1 MKFSAGQSGNPK
13 GRRPGSLTK
22 LGKIRQGLETALP
35 EILDAL
41 ITSAKAGDPISA
53 RLILDRVLPPLK
65 AETRQSMSMPVDPDG
80 ILAATANGQI
90 GLDQAVA
97 VMNLVAT
104 RIKIFE
110 AQELISRIEALE
122 RLLTAPNSSRTSA

>member
-1 MKFSAGQSGNPK
+1 MTFKAGVSGNPTGK
-13 GRRPGSLTK
+13 KPGCGRLQKLRTSLEK
-22 LGKIRQGLETALP
+22 DLP

-41 ITSAKAGDPISA
+41 ITSAKAGDPVSA
-53 RLILDRVLPPLK
+53 RLILDRCLPSLK
-65 AETRQSMSMPVDPDG
+65 AETRQSAPMPVDPDG
-80 ILAATANGQI
+80 IVAAVASGQI

-97 VMNLVAT
+97 AMNLVAV

-122 RLLTAPNSSRTSA
+122 RLLAAPPSSRCSA

>member
-1 MKFSAGQSGNPK
+1 MKFQPGRSGNPTGK
-13 GRRPGSLTK
+13 KPGCGKLQKLRTSLEK
-22 LGKIRQGLETALP
+22 DLP

-41 ITSAKAGDPISA
+41 ITSAKAGDPVSA
-53 RLILDRVLPPLK
+53 RLILDRCLPSLK
-65 AETRQSMSMPVDPDG
+65 AETRQVAPMPVDPDG
-80 ILAATANGQI
+80 ILAAVASGQI

-97 VMNLVAT
+97 AMNLVAV

-122 RLLTAPNSSRTSA
+122 RLLAAPPSSRCSA

>member
-1 MKFSAGQSGNPK
+1 MAFTKGVSGNPA

-22 LGKIRQGLETALP
+22 LGKIRQGLEAALP

-41 ITSAKAGDPISA
+41 IAAAKAGDPVSA
-53 RLILDRVLPPLK
+53 KILLDRIMPALRP
-65 AETRQSMSMPVDPDG
+65 ETRQSAPMPVDPDG
-80 ILAATANGQI
+80 ILAAVASGQI

-97 VMNLVAT
+97 AMNLVAV

-122 RLLTAPNSSRTSA
+122 RLLTAPNSSRTSV

>member
-1 MKFSAGQSGNPK
+1 MPFTKGDSGNPA
-13 GRRPGSLTK
+13 GRRPGLSK
-22 LGKIRQGLETALP
+22 LGKIRQGLEAALP

-41 ITSAKAGDPISA
+41 ITSAKAGDPVSA
-53 RLILDRVLPPLK
+53 RLILDRCLPSLK
-65 AETRQSMSMPVDPDG
+65 AETRQVAPMPVDPDG
-80 ILAATANGQI
+80 ILAAVASGQI

-97 VMNLVAT
+97 AMNLVAV

-122 RLLTAPNSSRTSA
+122 RLLAAPPSSRCSA

>member
-1 MKFSAGQSGNPK
+1 
-13 GRRPGSLTK
+13 
-22 LGKIRQGLETALP
+22 
-35 EILDAL
+35 
-41 ITSAKAGDPISA
+41 
-53 RLILDRVLPPLK
+53 
-65 AETRQSMSMPVDPDG
+65 MSMPVDPDG